1 MKKYRI
7 TESQLKKVFESIERS
22 KIKEADNYN
31 YPQGADADPNAP
43 WHEED
48 TMTEPKMVDG
58 PFKSIMTSGVSE
70 FLFQISSN
78 NGFVYT
84 LQDTFDDMY
93 ETLAEYL
100 SVPLEKN
107 YDTDEDGSRPYMAN
121 AKNWR
126 KNITPD
132 ELASALENYMNDLY
146 VQKTFNAA
154 TNLNDWESG
163 KYQFMLITKENY
175 QEMSKDIYDDNI
187 KQKITLSFN
196 KEL

>member
-58 PFKSIMTSGVSE
+58 PFK
-70 FLFQISSN
+70 
-78 NGFVYT
+78 